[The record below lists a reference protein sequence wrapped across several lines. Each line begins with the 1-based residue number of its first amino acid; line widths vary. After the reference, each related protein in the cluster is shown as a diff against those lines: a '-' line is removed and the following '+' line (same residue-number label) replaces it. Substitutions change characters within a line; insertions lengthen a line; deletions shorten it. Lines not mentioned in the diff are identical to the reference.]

1 MGHESAHDNAVAFAA
16 LLVPSMYD
24 EWGVPPQLYMPLPA
38 AYVDE
43 ESRRALR
50 PGRAAMRKLEAAWAV
65 EFGAI
70 LLGLPGVATN
80 LKGSVAM
87 MSSANAA
94 PAEGAMSPVLSPP
107 WCGID
112 EVSR

>member
-65 EFGAI
+65 EFG
-70 LLGLPGVATN
+70 GR
-80 LKGSVAM
+80 
-87 MSSANAA
+87 SAAA
-94 PAEGAMSPVLSPP
+94 LCSDAAAAELERRVRAFLR
-107 WCGID
+107 D
-112 EVSR
+112 